1 MVEKNVKILKRAFL
15 VSIAVAIS
23 IWVCNYFNLS
33 HFYAGIGALNVS
45 DLNDSKT
52 RKQAYERV
60 MTTIFGGVIAV
71 LICYR
76 IVCCMLFQ

>member
-1 MVEKNVKILKRAFL
+1 MVEKNVRILKRAFL

-45 DLNDSKT
+45 DLMI
-52 RKQAYERV
+52 RKLEDKL
-60 MTTIFGGVIAV
+60 MKE
-71 LICYR
+71 L
-76 IVCCMLFQ
+76 

>member
-52 RKQAYERV
+52 RKQA
-60 MTTIFGGVIAV
+60 
-71 LICYR
+71 
-76 IVCCMLFQ
+76 